1 MLKKKGIVTVLVLA
15 IAALAIFLMGQVGL
29 KDAQATDE
37 AVTWVSNFVT
47 NLKSDKGIVIMISTG
62 LVAAASLVVPRI
74 VKLVK

>member
-1 MLKKKGIVTVLVLA
+1 MFKKKGIVTVLVLA

>member
-29 KDAQATDE
+29 EDAQATDE